1 MSWSGPRAED
11 VLRKPVDAA
20 ERMGPGT
27 AVVWTCGPPGMVT
40 KVQHI
45 ARRADFSSEHI
56 MEEKYF
62 LK

>member
-1 MSWSGPRAED
+1 
-11 VLRKPVDAA
+11 
-20 ERMGPGT
+20 
-27 AVVWTCGPPGMVT
+27 MVT

-62 LK
+62 HK